1 MIFENTSWM
10 LDSLNTRNI
19 YTGQLL
25 YLDISE
31 ILKRRDNGWNGIEE
45 KVLAVSS
52 DMNSK
57 IRVINLE

>member
-1 MIFENTSWM
+1 M

>member
-19 YTGQLL
+19 YTRQLL

-52 DMNSK
+52 DVNSK